1 MKTINNTK
9 EQDENL
15 YLISKITQKYDEME
29 DSRRGQLTDIRTIR
43 NAIYSNNIPT
53 VNEWNTKIQLPEIY
67 ELAQTLNW

>member
-53 VNEWNTKIQLPEIY
+53 VNEWNTQI
-67 ELAQTLNW
+67 TLL